1 MFLEYFFYY
10 FFYSISFLFCMSCLT
25 KYLDSL
31 NACFMFFWAC
41 LTVRPFCNVLW
52 MSQSRLS
59 TLCIVLLSIEF
70 LQILKNGK
78 YKNKVKY
85 YKKNKQKNKK
95 KKLHFVNVNE
105 SIPEE
110 GDKVTKQIA
119 KELQR

>member
-1 MFLEYFFYY
+1 
-10 FFYSISFLFCMSCLT
+10 
-25 KYLDSL
+25 
-31 NACFMFFWAC
+31 
-41 LTVRPFCNVLW
+41 

-59 TLCIVLLSIEF
+59 TLCIVLFSIEF